1 MLQTIKSKLPVGG
14 LKIDPRIAL
23 FGLAAVAALLAV
35 SVVFYLWRDS
45 GSFRPLYGAGEAYPA
60 AEVMQVLD
68 GDAISYRLHP
78 QSGQVLV
85 REDQL
90 GRARMLLAAKGVQ
103 VKVPAGYELFD
114 KDEPLGT
121 SQFVQDVRLKRSLE
135 GELARTVMALKGVQG
150 ARVHLAL
157 QESSSF
163 VVGKREPGKASVM
176 LQLAPGYK
184 LAPEQVSA
192 IVNLVAGSVP
202 QLDAA
207 NVQVVDQY
215 GALLS
220 RGIDTLGGP
229 LQNWQVVDDYQS
241 KAVANAESVLAPIV
255 GGGNYRI
262 SVSAD
267 IDFSQKEETFQA
279 YGENP
284 RLRNEVLRDES
295 VLDQLALGVPG
306 SLANRPP
313 PAANAQGNQGANA
326 ANAANQQQGQAGAQG
341 NNANQAAT
349 SLRKESNRQLD
360 YDQSV
365 THVKYAP
372 FSLRQQSIAV
382 VLNAAAAPEGGWTPE
397 ARTEM
402 EAMIKTA
409 VGFNQ
414 ARGDL
419 LTLSVFPFTADSM
432 GEFGADGLAWWE
444 NPKVH
449 DLAKLVV
456 FALISVLLLLMVV
469 RPAVRSL
476 SQRSLATPV
485 AATDDDALAL
495 QGERSGERLLARVGD
510 DAPGARMLSELSPL
524 SEIRLPAPGSGLEM
538 QIEHLQ
544 MLAKNDPERVSEVIK
559 QWIGRNERDLKPA

>member
-1 MLQTIKSKLPVGG
+1 VLQTIRSKLPEHG
-14 LKIDPRIAL
+14 LKLDPRMTLI
-23 FGLAAVAALLAV
+23 GLALIAALLAV
-35 SVVFYLWRDS
+35 GVVFYLWRDQ
-45 GSFRPLYGAGEAYPA
+45 GSFRPLYGSGEAYPA

-68 GDAISYRLHP
+68 GDAIIYRLHP

-135 GELARTVMALKGVQG
+135 GELARTVMALKGVEG

-202 QLDAA
+202 QLDAS

-229 LQNWQVVDDYQS
+229 VQNWQVVDDYQN
-241 KAVANAESVLAPIV
+241 KAVANAEAVLAPV
-255 GGGNYRI
+255 LGGGNYRI

-267 IDFSQKEETFQA
+267 IDFSQKEETFQS
-279 YGENP
+279 YGETP

-313 PAANAQGNQGANA
+313 QPPPEPPADQA
-326 ANAANQQQGQAGAQG
+326 QAGAPAE
-341 NNANQAAT
+341 NANQAAT

-365 THVKYAP
+365 THVKHAP

-382 VLNAAAAPEGGWTPE
+382 VLNAAVAPEGGWTPE
-397 ARTEM
+397 AREELT
-402 EAMIKTA
+402 AMVKSA

-419 LTLSVFPFTADSM
+419 LTLSVFPFTDAGIGGVGD
-432 GEFGADGLAWWE
+432 ELLPWWE
-444 NPKVH
+444 NAKVH
-449 DLAKLVV
+449 DLAKLGV
-456 FALISVLLLLMVV
+456 FALISLLLLLMVV

-476 SQRSLATPV
+476 SQRSQPGVPV
-485 AATDDDALAL
+485 AVEGDDQLAL
-495 QGERSGERLLARVGD
+495 HAERAAERLLARVGD
-510 DAPGARMLSELSPL
+510 DAPGATVLGELNPL
-524 SEIRLPAPGSGLEM
+524 SEIRLPAPGSGLEL

-559 QWIGRNERDLKPA
+559 QWIGRNERDLNPA

>member
-1 MLQTIKSKLPVGG
+1 MLQTIRSKLPEHG
-14 LKIDPRIAL
+14 LKLDPRMTLI
-23 FGLAAVAALLAV
+23 GLALIAALLAV
-35 SVVFYLWRDS
+35 GVVFYLWRDQ
-45 GSFRPLYGAGEAYPA
+45 GSFRPLYGSGEAYPA

-68 GDAISYRLHP
+68 GEAIIYRLHP

-135 GELARTVMALKGVQG
+135 GELARTVMALKGVEG

-202 QLDAA
+202 QLDAG

-229 LQNWQVVDDYQS
+229 VQNWQVVDDYQS
-241 KAVANAESVLAPIV
+241 KAVANAEAVLAPV
-255 GGGNYRI
+255 LGGGNYRI

-267 IDFSQKEETFQA
+267 IDFSQKEETFQS
-279 YGENP
+279 YGETP

-313 PAANAQGNQGANA
+313 QPAPEPPAAQA
-326 ANAANQQQGQAGAQG
+326 QAGAPAE
-341 NNANQAAT
+341 NANQAAT

-365 THVKYAP
+365 THVKHAP

-382 VLNAAAAPEGGWTPE
+382 VLNAAVAPEGGWTPE
-397 ARTEM
+397 AREELT
-402 EAMIKTA
+402 AMVKSA

-419 LTLSVFPFTADSM
+419 LTLSIFPFTDAGIGGVGD
-432 GEFGADGLAWWE
+432 ELLPWWE
-444 NPKVH
+444 NAKVH
-449 DLAKLVV
+449 DLAKLGV
-456 FALISVLLLLMVV
+456 FALISLLLLLMVV

-476 SQRSLATPV
+476 SQRSQPGVPV
-485 AATDDDALAL
+485 AVEGDDQLAL
-495 QGERSGERLLARVGD
+495 HAERAAERLLARVGD
-510 DAPGARMLSELSPL
+510 DTPGATVLGELNPL
-524 SEIRLPAPGSGLEM
+524 SEIRLPAPGSGLEL

-559 QWIGRNERDLKPA
+559 QWIGRNERDLNPA

>member
-1 MLQTIKSKLPVGG
+1 MLQTIRSKLPEHG
-14 LKIDPRIAL
+14 LKLDPRMTLI
-23 FGLAAVAALLAV
+23 GLALIAALLAV
-35 SVVFYLWRDS
+35 GVVFYLWRDQ
-45 GSFRPLYGAGEAYPA
+45 GSFRPLYGSGEAYPA

-68 GDAISYRLHP
+68 GEAIIYRLHP

-135 GELARTVMALKGVQG
+135 GELARTVMALKGVEG

-202 QLDAA
+202 QLDAG

-229 LQNWQVVDDYQS
+229 VQNWQVVDDYQS
-241 KAVANAESVLAPIV
+241 KAVANAEAVLAPV
-255 GGGNYRI
+255 LGGGNYRI

-267 IDFSQKEETFQA
+267 IDFSQKEETFQS
-279 YGENP
+279 YGETP

-313 PAANAQGNQGANA
+313 QPAPEPPADQA
-326 ANAANQQQGQAGAQG
+326 QAGAQTENG
-341 NNANQAAT
+341 NQAAT

-365 THVKYAP
+365 THVKHAP

-382 VLNAAAAPEGGWTPE
+382 VLNAAVAPEGGWTPE
-397 ARTEM
+397 ARE
-402 EAMIKTA
+402 ELAAMVKSA

-419 LTLSVFPFTADSM
+419 LTLSVFPFTDA
-432 GEFGADGLAWWE
+432 GIGGAGDELLPWWE
-444 NPKVH
+444 NAKVH
-449 DLAKLVV
+449 DLAKLGV
-456 FALISVLLLLMVV
+456 FALISLLLLLMVV

-476 SQRSLATPV
+476 SQRSQPGAPV
-485 AATDDDALAL
+485 AVEGDDQLAL
-495 QGERSGERLLARVGD
+495 HAERAAERLLARVGD
-510 DAPGARMLSELSPL
+510 DTPSATVLGELNPL
-524 SEIRLPAPGSGLEM
+524 SEIRLPAPGSGLEL

-559 QWIGRNERDLKPA
+559 QWIGRNERDLNPA

>member
-1 MLQTIKSKLPVGG
+1 VLQTLRSKLPEGG
-14 LKIDPRIAL
+14 LKLDPRMTLA
-23 FGLAAVAALLAV
+23 GLALLAALLAV
-35 SVVFYLWRDS
+35 GVVFYLWRDQ
-45 GSFRPLYGAGEAYPA
+45 GSFRPLYGSGEAYPA

-90 GRARMLLAAKGVQ
+90 SQARMLLAAKGVQ

-135 GELARTVMALKGVQG
+135 GELARTVMALKGVEG

-184 LAPEQVSA
+184 LTPEQISA

-202 QLDAA
+202 QLEAG

-220 RGIDTLGGP
+220 RGIDSHGGP
-229 LQNWQVVDDYQS
+229 VQNWQVVDDYQS
-241 KAVANAESVLAPIV
+241 KAVANAEAVLAPV
-255 GGGNYRI
+255 LGGGNYRI
-262 SVSAD
+262 SVAAD
-267 IDFSQKEETFQA
+267 IDFSQKEETFQS
-279 YGENP
+279 YGETP

-313 PAANAQGNQGANA
+313 QPAPEPAPGQAANEQDSANK
-326 ANAANQQQGQAGAQG
+326 
-341 NNANQAAT
+341 AAT

-365 THVKYAP
+365 THVKHAP

-382 VLNAAAAPEGGWTPE
+382 VLNAAVAPEGGWTPE
-397 ARTEM
+397 ARE
-402 EAMIKTA
+402 ELAAMVKSA

-419 LTLSVFPFTADSM
+419 LTLSVFPFTEA
-432 GEFGADGLAWWE
+432 GLATAAGEALPWWQDA
-444 NPKVH
+444 KVH
-449 DLAKLVV
+449 DLARLGV
-456 FALISVLLLLMVV
+456 FALISLLLLLLVV

-476 SQRSLATPV
+476 SQRSQPGLP
-485 AATDDDALAL
+485 AASEGDEQLAL
-495 QGERSGERLLARVGD
+495 HAERAAERLLARVGD
-510 DAPGARMLSELSPL
+510 DAPGATVLGELSPL
-524 SEIRLPAPGSGLEM
+524 SEIRLPAPGSGLEL

-559 QWIGRNERDLKPA
+559 QWIGRNERDLNPA